1 MAAFV
6 VGFGVLG
13 TVEDGHATV
22 RSVSITSPDSG
33 ATRGIDSIVVAR
45 ISVRDFT
52 PQDSLTLYVFLATD
66 SATVI
71 SDSDAIAT
79 GLLAGQTMVSTIKR
93 ANVKLSGA
101 AVTIRNDFGATA
113 SNVFMARMK
122 RGRTTASQAEGNA
135 DSIQVVTATSDTTVF
150 NWYFKITD
158 AVSTR
163 SGVKVGAFAITGATN
178 AGTGDTSKIVLS
190 TQTLKLDGDRP
201 TNPIAFI
208 NKAGTVVSNGGG
220 LIAAAD
226 AVGEVTL
233 TGGPAASS
241 GLTLNIGDT
250 LTVRSKLGTSNLN
263 AALGSDSLT
272 VKANIFGKN
281 FSLLANN
288 TFPANVSRS
297 SDTLRFNLVLAAGQ
311 FGDLSVPTVANT
323 DTFTVWM
330 VDVAGNISGS
340 SDTNP
345 DGVTAATTLLF
356 DTTAPVLDGST
367 TTSDTLL
374 PAANDTI
381 SDGTLN
387 TGFPDDGV
395 GNNSDDVITWKLAE
409 ALASLRIIFDG
420 VAKDDTVTVGT
431 TTSLVHDALKAGALR
446 YLDISAL
453 DNTGSTRNAVVGH
466 DTSTG
471 APKDTLFVKTDASF
485 NSEQAINSATADS
498 LDTGLY
504 TLKFLPTDLAGN
516 KGTEV
521 SRAGVYIDF
530 DEPLLKDLFPTKAA
544 GVDTLESSTSA
555 VVFTLSEA
563 ADSVRIEYLGLV
575 GSGKDSSR
583 TKVLSGLE
591 LTKTTEQQFPITL
604 IDSSTYKLQIQ
615 ARDLAGNWIQSDPDT
630 FFFASGFA
638 VPSIASFKV
647 TAASS
652 GILAAS
658 HLLAGATDVITLQA
672 KASATRDAVTYGKQA
687 VLKITG
693 GTGLTV
699 TGTGVTDH
707 AQAGLWVLDSTSW
720 VIGARTVT
728 IKDTA
733 SIDTLTISVIDSI
746 TTLTDGTNPTGALDS
761 SIVYDPEIYSAIG
774 VVAADTVG
782 ADEKFWVTVTLQD
795 KFGNTRELD
804 TRSAVVQANK
814 LMTNAPTNAIEL
826 VKGVG
831 GFWATSSAVGA
842 GLGFGVRDIV
852 AADQGATYPAN
863 AADVG
868 KDFISGTSNLIYVK
882 GLAAPT
888 VPDAP
893 DTLIAEDFMGASG
906 DGDQGGFVMLTFDT
920 SDDHETL
927 SAYRIHREVQVNHG
941 LDSLGNV
948 VRLDAPVSD
957 YIAWGKVD
965 AIPGNLTTTLGLM
978 EVVVAT
984 IDNDESFWAV
994 SAERDGLT
1002 TDDFGVAA
1010 KQAFIAG
1017 AVVSSPYELM
1027 AQTMIESKQI
1037 ASQGVDAPVFATLTP
1052 EALSFIDKGVAP
1064 RFKAVDG
1071 TAASDIT
1078 VSADRIRALDNIAP
1092 EAVPFLNVMDTP
1104 GDAGSSITVTWGKS
1118 ESDRMMTN
1126 AFHGALGTSVPVAG
1140 VKGYN
1145 VYRAVNGGESVM
1157 IGRTDAGQT
1166 SFVDQAVFNGVR
1178 YTYEVKP
1185 FDADN
1190 LTESSFARTAMAI
1203 RNNVKDADG
1212 LPVFGLFGT
1221 DNTVSFDDFFIFAD
1235 NFGLKLGDE
1244 GFEPAFD
1251 LHPNNRVDFNDFFV
1265 FADNFGKAANVVG
1278 KVVPNLIAGLNGD
1291 ARIDLAKD
1299 MVLPRIG
1306 EEMVIDVTLADF
1318 AEIKGYGFAVNY
1330 DGIALEFVKAVVENN
1345 RLGEG
1350 SLAQPQILADTD
1362 GKVVLGAFGETVS
1375 EGDVELSLVFRPK
1388 TEIEQS
1394 LIEVSAGELRDGNY
1408 ALNQIASL
1416 GVVSVET
1423 RPEAFALLNNY
1434 PNPFN
1439 PETTIKYHLPE
1450 AAQVKL
1456 EVYNMVG
1463 QVVRTL
1469 VNNHQNAGRYV
1480 VQWDAANDNGQSLAS
1495 GIYLYRVQ
1503 AGDFRDV
1510 KKMLLLK

>member
-1 MAAFV
+1 MKFSKCLALMAAFA

-13 TVEDGHATV
+13 TVEDGHATIT
-22 RSVSITSPDSG
+22 SLSITSPDSG
-33 ATRGIDSIVVAR
+33 ATRGIDSVVVAR
-45 ISVRDFT
+45 ITVQDFSPT
-52 PQDSLTLYVFLATD
+52 DSLTLYVFLATD

-71 SDSDAIAT
+71 KDSDAITT
-79 GLLAGQTMVSTIKR
+79 GLLNSQSMSSTIRR
-93 ANVKLSGA
+93 ANLQAGGTTSRV
-101 AVTIRNDFGATA
+101 VDDFGATA
-113 SNVFMARMK
+113 VNVFMARMK

-135 DSIQVVTATSDTTVF
+135 DSIAIVTKTTASTVF
-150 NWYFKITD
+150 DWYFKISD

-163 SGVKVGAFAITGATN
+163 SGVKAAAFAITS
-178 AGTGDTSKIVLS
+178 AGTSKVTLS
-190 TQTLKLDGDRP
+190 TQTLKIDGDRP
-201 TNPIAFI
+201 ANPTSFLD
-208 NKAGTVVSNGGG
+208 KKGDVVSLGAG
-220 LIAAAD
+220 LID
-226 AVGEVTL
+226 TSDTIGDVKI
-233 TGGPAASS
+233 TGITGLSS
-241 GLTLNIGDT
+241 GLTINIADT
-250 LTVRSKLGTSNLN
+250 LTVRTKLGTSNLN
-263 AALGSDSLT
+263 GALGSDSLT
-272 VKANIFGKN
+272 VKANIFGKD
-281 FSLLANN
+281 FSLLANK
-288 TFPANVSRS
+288 TLPANVTRS
-297 SDTLRFNLVLAAGQ
+297 SDTLKFNLVLAAGQ
-311 FGDLSVPTVANT
+311 FGNLSVPSVANS

-330 VDVAGNISGS
+330 VDKAGNISGT
-340 SDTNP
+340 SDSTP

-387 TGFPDDGV
+387 TGFPDDGE
-395 GNNSDDVITWKLAE
+395 GSTLRPDDVITWKLAE

-420 VAKDDTVTVGT
+420 AKDDTVTIGA
-431 TTSLVHDALKAGALR
+431 TTSLVHDALKAGSTR

-453 DNTGSTRNAVVGH
+453 DKTGSTRTAVVGH
-466 DTSTG
+466 DTATG
-471 APKDTLFVKTDASF
+471 ASRDTVFVKGDAKF
-485 NSEQAINSATADS
+485 NSVHGSAATGDS
-498 LDTGLY
+498 LSTGLY

-530 DEPLLKDLFPTKAA
+530 DAIVLKDLFPTKAA
-544 GVDTLESSTSA
+544 GVDTLEASTAS

-563 ADSVRIEYLGLV
+563 ADSVRIEYLGLL
-575 GSGKDSSR
+575 GSGKDSTR
-583 TKVLSGLE
+583 TKVLSGTE
-591 LTKTTEQQFPITL
+591 LTKLTEQVFPISL
-604 IDSSTYKLQIQ
+604 IDSSTYKLQIK
-615 ARDLAGNWIQSDPDT
+615 ARDLAGNWTQTAPDT
-630 FFFASGFA
+630 FFYDSGFA
-638 VPSIASFKV
+638 VPSIASFGL
-647 TAASS
+647 TAATS
-652 GILAAS
+652 GLGS
-658 HLLAGATDVITLQA
+658 PLLAGATDVITLQA
-672 KASATRDAVTYGKQA
+672 KATATRDAVTYGKQA
-687 VLKITG
+687 ILKISG
-693 GTGLTV
+693 GGGVTV

-707 AQAGLWVLDSTSW
+707 DQAGFWNLDSTSW
-720 VIGARTVT
+720 VIGARVITV
-728 IKDTA
+728 KDTA
-733 SIDTLTISVIDSI
+733 SIDTLIITIIDSV
-746 TTLTDGTNPTGALDS
+746 TTLTDGTNPTGTLDS
-761 SIVYDPEIYSAIG
+761 NIVFNPAKYSAIG

-782 ADEKFWVTVTLQD
+782 AGEQFWVTTTLLDQY
-795 KFGNTRELD
+795 GNTRELD
-804 TRSAVVQANK
+804 TRSAAVQANK
-814 LMTNAPTNAIEL
+814 GLTNAPTNAITMT
-826 VKGVG
+826 KGIG
-831 GFWATSSAVGA
+831 GFWAESSNVGA
-842 GLGFGVRDIV
+842 GLRFSVRDIV
-852 AADQGATYPAN
+852 ASIENVVPLV

-868 KDFISGTSNLIYVK
+868 KDFIIGTSDSIFVT
-882 GLAAPT
+882 GIAVTVAT

-893 DTLIAEDFMGASG
+893 DTIIAEDFMGASG
-906 DGDQGGFVMLTFDT
+906 NGDQGGFVMLTFD
-920 SDDHETL
+920 SSADHGTL
-927 SAYRIHREVQVNHG
+927 STYRIHREVQVKYTVGAAGG
-941 LDSLGNV
+941 LV
-948 VRLDAPVSD
+948 ALDTPVSD

-965 AIPGNLTTTLGLM
+965 AIPGKALM

-984 IDNDESFWAV
+984 VDNDETRWAV
-994 SAERDGLT
+994 SAERNGLT
-1002 TDDFGVAA
+1002 TDTTTTSN

-1037 ASQGVDAPVFATLTP
+1037 AIDGVNAPVFATLTP
-1052 EALSFIDKGVAP
+1052 EALSFIDKGVAS
-1064 RFKAVDG
+1064 RFKAVGG
-1071 TAASDIT
+1071 TVASSMT

-1092 EAVPFLNVMDTP
+1092 EPVAFLNVMDTP

-1126 AFHGALGTSVPVAG
+1126 AFHGALGISVPVAG

-1157 IGRTDAGQT
+1157 VGRTDAGET

-1185 FDADN
+1185 YDADN
-1190 LTESSFARTAMAI
+1190 LTESPFARTAMAI

-1318 AEIKGYGFAVNY
+1318 AEIKGYGFTVNY

-1375 EGDVELSLVFRPK
+1375 EGGLELSLVFRPK